1 VSVATRPARPDDEAR
16 LTRIDRATWS
26 PLTSPAPVPGDG
38 WTFFSAGTSPE
49 EVLVAEVGGAV
60 AGYVKLGHP
69 TPLDASRH
77 VLMINGLAV
86 DPELQGRGVGRA
98 LLEAALAEARRR
110 GARKLSLRVL
120 GDNERARALYERAGF
135 EVEGVLRAEFHLD
148 GRDVDDVLMARSV

>member
-1 VSVATRPARPDDEAR
+1 
-16 LTRIDRATWS
+16 
-26 PLTSPAPVPGDG
+26 
-38 WTFFSAGTSPE
+38 
-49 EVLVAEVGGAV
+49 
-60 AGYVKLGHP
+60 
-69 TPLDASRH
+69 
-77 VLMINGLAV
+77 
-86 DPELQGRGVGRA
+86 VGRA